1 MKTDIKQD
9 IGNRLVQMIK
19 DMGEP
24 IWRMPW
30 VFAQPETAFGGKDYR
45 GINQAMT
52 AMYRM
57 ANGQKSHLWL
67 TRKKIDELAGWKW
80 DDSVGIHIRIGIE
93 FIQRVFVHVDHELSL
108 LSILYAYEYL
118 LTDTYAL
125 AYHMFVRHGTY
136 PTAYIVYD
144 VRRVQVSYI

>member
-52 AMYRM
+52 AM
-57 ANGQKSHLWL
+57 
-67 TRKKIDELAGWKW
+67 
-80 DDSVGIHIRIGIE
+80 
-93 FIQRVFVHVDHELSL
+93 
-108 LSILYAYEYL
+108 
-118 LTDTYAL
+118 
-125 AYHMFVRHGTY
+125 
-136 PTAYIVYD
+136 
-144 VRRVQVSYI
+144 